1 MAVFN
6 PFNGDA
12 QPVFALDI
20 QNGSQ
25 TGNIGS
31 TAALVQPQ
39 GPKLDFFKV
48 LVNGDNGAGNAAVD
62 LRDQLG
68 NYSGGGTVFN
78 PGLVQIINEN
88 IQQTATIAM
97 YQVEGDASG
106 QISYGLYPV
115 GAYTAATLQAQI
127 RAITNGSTAGNVQ
140 ITSSSG
146 VTTGVIINNS
156 TVTEPGLKLA

>member
-6 PFNGDA
+6 RFNGDA
-12 QPVFALDI
+12 QPVFALDVN
-20 QNGSQ
+20 NGSQ

-31 TAALVQPQ
+31 TAALVQMD

-48 LVNGDNGAGNAAVD
+48 LVNGDQGAGNAAVD

-78 PGLVQIINEN
+78 PGLVQIINQA
-88 IQQTATIAM
+88 IQTKATIAK

-106 QISYGLYPV
+106 QISYALYPQD
-115 GAYTAATLQAQI
+115 AFDATSLQTLI
-127 RAITNGSTAGNVQ
+127 RTITNGSTAGNVQ

-156 TVTEPGLKLA
+156 SVTEPGMKLA